1 MEPAFYLYEGIPWF
15 YLANR
20 LQLQTCCNSPAF
32 SVRKFLKCFPDDDAC
47 LAHIMEVR
55 FGGTRF
61 VCGSCGKEA
70 THHKLKE
77 RRTYVCAACGPT

>member
-1 MEPAFYLYEGIPWF
+1 
-15 YLANR
+15 
-20 LQLQTCCNSPAF
+20 
-32 SVRKFLKCFPDDDAC
+32 
-47 LAHIMEVR
+47 MEVR